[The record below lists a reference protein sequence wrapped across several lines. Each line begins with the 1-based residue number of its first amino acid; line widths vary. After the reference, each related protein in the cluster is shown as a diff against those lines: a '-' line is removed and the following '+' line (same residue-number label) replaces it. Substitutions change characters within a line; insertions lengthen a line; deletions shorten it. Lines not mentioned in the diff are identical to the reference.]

1 MYHGN
6 PGVNSPTDRMTEPE
20 RLHLD
25 MVADLGCIVCRN
37 QGVFS
42 PAAIHH
48 IRKGKGLG
56 QRSDHWH
63 VLPLCPPHH
72 QTGPI
77 GIAFHAGRKTWEERY
92 GHEDELLA
100 QVKKLLEEKWG

>member
-25 MVADLGCIVCRN
+25 MVANLGCIVCRN